1 MVKVSIYDRLSYVY
15 KKIVVYDK
23 EIEYLREYCDRWK
36 SIFQYP
42 KPRSTVFQLR
52 CVIHVLTFNEV
63 K

>member
-42 KPRSTVFQLR
+42 KPRQG
-52 CVIHVLTFNEV
+52 
-63 K
+63 